1 MQNIHK
7 KIGIIGGG
15 QLGQMMILEAKKMGF
30 YITVLDPTLHC
41 PAHTIV
47 DEHIVADF
55 EDEEAIRLLASKSDV
70 ITYEFEHINAKVLE
84 ELGKRRQ
91 KSIPNSQKP

>member
-1 MQNIHK
+1 MENIHK

-41 PAHTIV
+41 PANTLV

-55 EDEEAIRLLASKSDV
+55 EDEKAIRRLAEKSDV
-70 ITYEFEHINAKVLE
+70 ITYEFK
-84 ELGKRRQ
+84 G
-91 KSIPNSQKP
+91 S